1 MSRARFGMGKM
12 MIAVAVI
19 GALLATFEAGRRW
32 ERASH
37 STRVGVTIRSTPY
50 LRDDVA
56 SGHSS
61 DSNVR

>member
-1 MSRARFGMGKM
+1 MTRVRFGVGKM

-37 STRVGVTIRSTPY
+37 STPVGMTVRSKPY
-50 LRDDVA
+50 IYDDVA
-56 SGHSS
+56 SGNPSG
-61 DSNVR
+61 SNVR